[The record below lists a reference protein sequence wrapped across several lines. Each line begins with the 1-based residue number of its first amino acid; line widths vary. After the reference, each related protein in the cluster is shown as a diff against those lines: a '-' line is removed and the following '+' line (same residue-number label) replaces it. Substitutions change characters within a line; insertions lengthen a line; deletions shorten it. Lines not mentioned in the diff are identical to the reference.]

1 LPRRLLLPLSAAIA
15 LALPVPAA
23 LAACTSTDVA
33 ASDPSAVAA
42 TLCLLNQQRAQH
54 GLAGFSENA
63 VLDTAS
69 ADYARDMVKRQF
81 FDHVSPGG
89 GTFLDRMKSAGWAP
103 QGGWS
108 AAENIAWGSGE
119 LGTPASIVDSWMHSS
134 GHRANILNGS
144 FGQIGIGVASG
155 APRDGI
161 AGDAGTYVTNF
172 ASAAAK
178 TAAVKTKRAPVAR
191 CASRARAARTVRV
204 MRSFRVLRRCSAKR

>member
-1 LPRRLLLPLSAAIA
+1 MA
-15 LALPVPAA
+15 LALPAPAA
-23 LAACTSTDVA
+23 LAACTNKDVP

-54 GLAGFSENA
+54 GLAGFSENT

-103 QGGWS
+103 QGGGWS
-108 AAENIAWGSGE
+108 AAENIAWGSGD

-144 FGQIGIGVASG
+144 LGQIGIGVASG
-155 APRDGI
+155 APQDRVG
-161 AGDAGTYVTNF
+161 GDAGTYVTDF

-178 TAAVKTKRAPVAR
+178 TAAAKAPRAPVAR